1 MNNDP
6 TPSDHLPHPD
16 SARTDERRVVRTEFK
31 FSHITTGRHLP
42 TPGKPPG
49 WPFSEIGHWK
59 MDVAGTADDWVQE
72 LRDWKQEHLIRI
84 GYDDS
89 NYRRPELQWA
99 QRNFVHVQM
108 MVEDRYFYDP
118 VAGRYTVDR
127 YLDDLERRY
136 GGIDSVLIWYVYPNI
151 GVDARNQTDLAHD
164 LPGGLAGLR
173 SAVDDF
179 HRRGVRVFLPTKP
192 WDNGT
197 RPQGQSDWHAI
208 AQVVQAVGADGIN
221 GDTYNGVPRVFFD
234 ACLERGCPV
243 VLQPESTIS
252 AEEALIWNVQSW
264 SKKVPQDVIPPVA
277 KWKWLEPRHMI
288 NVENRWSRDRCNDL
302 QYLFFN
308 GIGYNAWE
316 NVWGI
321 WNGLTPRDAATLR
334 RIATLQRQ
342 CAPLLTSPDWRPY
355 APTLQAG
362 VFASSFPGAQSCLWT
377 VVNRNEYEVSGAQ
390 LALPHASGVRYFDL
404 WSGVALQPDVR
415 GHLAHLA
422 FTLEPRGFG
431 AVLAVEAHGAD
442 APADVASSAAS
453 HTALDTAPDTLKAYL
468 DRAAQW
474 AQTPLQSLSPV
485 WHSLQQHLTPIA
497 RTVPQTQAPEG
508 TVAIP
513 GGEFDFIV
521 GGIEIEGQTW
531 DGLDFQYPWETSAR
545 RGHRHRMHLAPYFID
560 RTPVTHAQVHAFMQA
575 TAYAP
580 RDGHNFL
587 RDWQDGAPRSG
598 WAARPV
604 TWVGIEDARAYAA
617 WAGKRLPHEWEWQYA
632 AQGGDGR
639 LYPWGD
645 AWRADLVP
653 AVNCGR
659 GLLPPDEVHAHPRGI
674 SPFGVL
680 DLVGN
685 VWQWTDEYADE
696 HTRAAVLRGG
706 SSYQPQTSHWYFP
719 QAYRL
724 DQHGKYLLMAPCKDR
739 SGTIGFRCVADAA

>member
-1 MNNDP
+1 MNNDHE
-6 TPSDHLPHPD
+6 PSDYLPHPGV
-16 SARTDERRVVRTEFK
+16 AANPERRTLRTEFK

-42 TPGKPPG
+42 TPGKAPG
-49 WPFSEIGHWK
+49 WPFAEIGHWK

-72 LRDWKQEHLIRI
+72 LLDWKQEHLIRI
-84 GYDDS
+84 GYDDA

-99 QRNFVHVQM
+99 QRNFVHTQM

-118 VAGRYTVDR
+118 VAGSYTVDR
-127 YLDDLERRY
+127 YLDDLEQRF

-151 GVDARNQTDLAHD
+151 GVDDRNQTDLAHS

-208 AQVVQAVGADGIN
+208 AEVVQAVGADGIN
-221 GDTYNGVPRVFFD
+221 GDTYNGVPRAFFD
-234 ACLERGCPV
+234 ACQQRGGAV

-264 SKKVPQDVIPPVA
+264 SKKVPADVIPPVA

-288 NVENRWSRDRCNDL
+288 NVENRWSRERGNDL
-302 QYLFFN
+302 QYAFFN

-321 WNGLTPRDAATLR
+321 WNQLTPRDAQTLR
-334 RIATLQRQ
+334 RIAALQREF
-342 CAPLLTSPDWRPY
+342 APLLVSLDWRPY

-362 VFASSFPGAQSCLWT
+362 VFASRFPGAGRCLWT
-377 VVNRNEYEVSGAQ
+377 LVNRNEYEVAGEQ
-390 LALPHASGVRYFDL
+390 LTLPYADGVRYFDV
-404 WSGVALQPDVR
+404 WSGAELPARMDGGAAR
-415 GHLAHLA
+415 LEL
-422 FTLEPRGFG
+422 TLEPRGYG
-431 AVLAVEAHGAD
+431 AVLAVAAGAEL
-442 APADVASSAAS
+442 PQ
-453 HTALDTAPDTLKAYL
+453 ALQAYL
-468 DRAAQW
+468 ARAALW
-474 AQTPLQSLSPV
+474 AQTPLHSLSAQ
-485 WHSLQQHLTPIA
+485 WRSLPQQLVPI
-497 RTVPQTQAPEG
+497 VPTSSQALAPAG
-508 TVAIP
+508 MVSIP
-513 GGEFDFIV
+513 GAEFEFSV
-521 GGIEIEGQTW
+521 SGVEVEGQTW
-531 DGLDFQYPWETSAR
+531 DGLDVQYPWETSAR
-545 RGHRHRMHLAPYFID
+545 RGHRRRITLAPYFID
-560 RTPVTHAQVHAFMQA
+560 RTPVTNAQYLAFMQA

-580 RDGHNFL
+580 RDATNFL
-587 RDWQDGAPRSG
+587 RDWKGGAPPPG
-598 WAARPV
+598 WSDRPV
-604 TWVGIEDARAYAA
+604 TWVGIEDARAYAV

-639 LYPWGD
+639 LYPWGNT
-645 AWRADLVP
+645 WRADAVP
-653 AVNCGR
+653 EVNRGR
-659 GLLPPDEVHAHPRGI
+659 TLLPPDEVQAHPSGV

-685 VWQWTDEYADE
+685 VWQWTDEYHDE

-739 SGTIGFRCVADAA
+739 SGMIGFRCVVDAG

>member
-6 TPSDHLPHPD
+6 MPSDHLPHPD

-72 LRDWKQEHLIRI
+72 LRDWKHEHLIRI

-127 YLDDLERRY
+127 YLDDLEQRY

-197 RPQGQSDWHAI
+197 RPQGQSDWQAM
-208 AQVVQAVGADGIN
+208 AQVLQAVGADGIN

-334 RIATLQRQ
+334 RIAALQRQ

-362 VFASSFPGAQSCLWT
+362 VFASSFPGAGRCLWT
-377 VVNRNEYEVSGAQ
+377 LVNRNEYDVAGEQ
-390 LALPHASGVRYFDL
+390 LALPYAPGMRYFDL
-404 WSGVALQPDVR
+404 WSGIALQPTLR
-415 GHLAHLA
+415 GNVAHVE

-431 AVLAVEAHGAD
+431 AVLAVETDVAD
-442 APADVASSAAS
+442 ASAAAAS
-453 HTALDTAPDTLKAYL
+453 DIAPDALQAYL

-474 AQTPLQSLSPV
+474 AHTPLQSLSPV
-485 WHSLQQHLTPIA
+485 WHSLQQQLQPIK
-497 RTVPQTQAPEG
+497 RTAPQTQAPEG
-508 TVAIP
+508 MVTIP

-545 RGHRHRMHLAPYFID
+545 RGHRHRMNLAPYFID
-560 RTPVTHAQVHAFMQA
+560 RTPVTNAQFHAFMQA
-575 TAYAP
+575 TVYAP
-580 RDGHNFL
+580 RDAHNFL

-598 WAARPV
+598 WAERPV

-632 AQGGDGR
+632 AQSGDGR
-639 LYPWGD
+639 LYPWGNT
-645 AWRADLVP
+645 WRADLVP
-653 AVNCGR
+653 AVNR
-659 GLLPPDEVHAHPRGI
+659 SRVLLPPDEVHAHPRGV

-680 DLVGN
+680 GLVGN

-724 DQHGKYLLMAPCKDR
+724 DQHGKFLLMAPCKDR
-739 SGTIGFRCVADAA
+739 SGCIGFRCVVDAD